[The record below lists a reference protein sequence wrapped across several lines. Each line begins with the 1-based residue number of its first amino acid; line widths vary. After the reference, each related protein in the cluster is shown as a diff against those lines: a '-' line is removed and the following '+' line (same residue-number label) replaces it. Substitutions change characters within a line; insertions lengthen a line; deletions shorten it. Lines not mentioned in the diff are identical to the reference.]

1 MSIPLLK
8 GKKSITI
15 TKKNNFYYR
24 NYYITKKLTQSTK
37 LINSFYKKFAFRYE
51 KKWQLHQQF
60 IASDKKLYQTK
71 KLQCNLQLNST
82 FEPAQSEFHPKR
94 HS

>member
-15 TKKNNFYYR
+15 TKKNNFDYR

-51 KKWQLHQQF
+51 KKWQ
-60 IASDKKLYQTK
+60 
-71 KLQCNLQLNST
+71 
-82 FEPAQSEFHPKR
+82 
-94 HS
+94 

>member
-24 NYYITKKLTQSTK
+24 NYYITKKITQSTK

-51 KKWQLHQQF
+51 KNGNYV
-60 IASDKKLYQTK
+60 S
-71 KLQCNLQLNST
+71 NS
-82 FEPAQSEFHPKR
+82 
-94 HS
+94 